1 VWVCARARN
10 RLGYK
15 FSRGFCVLFCR
26 RTPLATT
33 CTRRQHLYNIYT
45 HTHTRI
51 CAVYMSVYTYIY
63 RKGCGRKWFFSPT
76 KLKTFSPSFA
86 DSCTFAAVA
95 VAERAFTERLLIT
108 LFMPGDRTVERLT
121 LVRPLQRGSALYEI
135 VPRPKAVLYAV
146 NLPKFN
152 SPPLNNRRGFINGNT
167 LLAINSAA
175 CRVHHVGDGGGK
187 THTVNLFAR
196 RNPFHSTYIYECK
209 DGWSVVDLWQAY
221 RLSFPLD
228 RFLYTCID

>member
-1 VWVCARARN
+1 VCVCVCVCMCVCECVRARVIVWGIN
-10 RLGYK
+10 
-15 FSRGFCVLFCR
+15 SREGFACCSVAAHRWR
-26 RTPLATT
+26 R
-33 CTRRQHLYNIYT
+33 RVHEDNIYIIYIHT
-45 HTHTRI
+45 HTHEFAQFI
-51 CAVYMSVYTYIY
+51 CLYIHTYI
-63 RKGCGRKWFFSPT
+63 GRDVEGNDFFSPT
-76 KLKTFSPSFA
+76 KLKTFSPSCA

-209 DGWSVVDLWQAY
+209 DG
-221 RLSFPLD
+221 
-228 RFLYTCID
+228 